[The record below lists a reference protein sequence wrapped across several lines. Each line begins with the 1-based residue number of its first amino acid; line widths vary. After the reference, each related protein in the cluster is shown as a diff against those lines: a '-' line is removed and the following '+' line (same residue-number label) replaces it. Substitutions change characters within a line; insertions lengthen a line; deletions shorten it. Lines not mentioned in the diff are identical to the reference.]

1 MPAPCSQYCT
11 ERWTDKV
18 VAVLDS
24 AERGEVTVAMN
35 KLNLMEVYYG
45 TYRSCGKDNADR
57 MLSSLKTAPISVK
70 QEITDDIFFEASRL
84 KVSYKISLADSIA
97 LAEASTSGGEL
108 LTADHHEFDI
118 VEKNE
123 KIKFCWIR

>member
-1 MPAPCSQYCT
+1 
-11 ERWTDKV
+11 
-18 VAVLDS
+18 
-24 AERGEVTVAMN
+24 MN